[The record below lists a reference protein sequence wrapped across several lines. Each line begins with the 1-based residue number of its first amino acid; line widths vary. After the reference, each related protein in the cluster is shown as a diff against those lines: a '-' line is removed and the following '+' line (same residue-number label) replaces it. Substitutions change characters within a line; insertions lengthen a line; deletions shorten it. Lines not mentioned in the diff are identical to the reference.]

1 MATKSG
7 PAQET
12 TITTHAINIT
22 KGGYCLES
30 KTFQSLRPTAT
41 PPPPHQPLSITQFIL
56 SLLHSS
62 AIPTSQK
69 NFLIMPSTRQSLTY
83 SQAIN
88 QIYSLSSSLKSHYN
102 LNKNDVSFILCPPSL
117 HVPILYFSLLYLG
130 VTISPANPLSSKS
143 ELTHQIQLSKPKIA
157 FATSQTA
164 HKLPSFPLGTVLI
177 DSPEFITLLT
187 LISKRDTP
195 TNHVEVSQSDMAAI
209 LYSSGTTGR
218 VKGVSLTH
226 RNVIAPIAAFQKTSA
241 ELDPHAVSLLTLPLF
256 HVFGFFLL
264 INEFRWGRTLV
275 LTERF
280 DFEQVLKLVERYR
293 VSDMPVSPTII
304 LRLLKSDLTNKYDL
318 SSLRRFSCGGA
329 PLSKEVAEKF
339 KRKFPQADIMQG
351 YGLTEAGAVS
361 RIIGPEECNQHAS
374 VGRLS
379 GNMEAKIVDP
389 LTGEAFGPGK
399 RGELWLRG
407 PSIMKGYVGDDKATA
422 ETLDSEGWLKTG
434 DLCFFDSEGFLYIV
448 DRLKELIKYKAYQV
462 PPVELEHLLLS
473 NPEIADAAV
482 IPYPDEEAGQIPMA
496 CVVRKPGSS
505 ITEAQIMDSI
515 AKQVA
520 PYKKIRRVAFTDAI
534 PRSPAGKILR
544 RELISHALSGA
555 LSKL

>member
-1 MATKSG
+1 MATKSV

-30 KTFQSLRPTAT
+30 KTFQSLRPPAT

-62 AIPTSQK
+62 AIPTTQK
-69 NFLIMPSTRQSLTY
+69 NYLIMPSTGQSLTY
-83 SQAIN
+83 SEAIN
-88 QIYSLSSSLKSHYN
+88 QIYSLSSSLKSLYN

-130 VTISPANPLSSKS
+130 VTISPANPLSSNS
-143 ELTHQIQLSKPKIA
+143 ELTHQVQLSKPKIA

-164 HKLPSFPLGTVLI
+164 HKLPSFPLGTILI
-177 DSPEFITLLT
+177 DSPEFISLLT
-187 LISKRDTP
+187 QISKRDTP
-195 TNHVEVSQSDMAAI
+195 TNHVEVSQSDTAAI

-226 RNVIAPIAAFQKTSA
+226 RNVIAPIAAFQKSSA

-280 DFEQVLKLVERYR
+280 DFEQVLKVVERYR

-304 LRLLKSDLTNKYDL
+304 LTLLKSDLTNKYDL
-318 SSLRRFSCGGA
+318 SSLRRLSCGGA

-339 KRKFPQADIMQG
+339 KRKFPQAEIMQG

-361 RIIGPEECNQHAS
+361 RIIGPEECNRHAS
-374 VGRLS
+374 VGRLC
-379 GNMEAKIVDP
+379 GNMEAKIVDS

-407 PSIMKGYVGDDKATA
+407 PSIMKGYVGDEKATA

-462 PPVELEHLLLS
+462 PPVELEQLLLS

-496 CVVRKPGSS
+496 YVVRKPGSS
-505 ITEAQIMDSI
+505 ITEAHIMDSI

-544 RELISHALSGA
+544 RELINHALSGA
-555 LSKL
+555 LCKL

>member
-1 MATKSG
+1 MATKSV

-12 TITTHAINIT
+12 TMTAHAINIT

-30 KTFQSLRPTAT
+30 KTFQSLRPPAT

-62 AIPTSQK
+62 AIPTTQK
-69 NFLIMPSTRQSLTY
+69 NNLIMPSTGQSLTY
-83 SQAIN
+83 SEAIN
-88 QIYSLSSSLKSHYN
+88 QIYSLSSSLKSLYN

-117 HVPILYFSLLYLG
+117 HVPVIYLSLLYLG
-130 VTISPANPLSSKS
+130 VTISPANPLSSNS

-164 HKLPSFPLGTVLI
+164 HKLPSFPLGTILI
-177 DSPEFITLLT
+177 DSPEFISLLT
-187 LISKRDTP
+187 QISKQETA

-226 RNVIAPIAAFQKTSA
+226 RNVIVSIAAFQMSSA
-241 ELDPHAVSLLTLPLF
+241 ELEPHAVSLLTLPLF
-256 HVFGFFLL
+256 HVFGFFML
-264 INEFRWGRTLV
+264 INEFRWGKTLV

-280 DFEQVLKLVERYR
+280 DFEQVLKVVERYR
-293 VSDMPVSPTII
+293 VSDMPVSPTVI
-304 LRLLKSDLTNKYDL
+304 LTLLKSDLTNKYDL

-339 KRKFPQADIMQG
+339 KRKFPQAEIMQG

-361 RIIGPEECNQHAS
+361 RLIGPEECNQHAS
-374 VGRLS
+374 VGRLF

-407 PSIMKGYVGDDKATA
+407 PSIMKGYVGDEEATA

-462 PPVELEHLLLS
+462 PPVELEQLLLS

-496 CVVRKPGSS
+496 YVVRKPGSS

-520 PYKKIRRVAFTDAI
+520 PYRKIRRVAFTDTI

-544 RELISHALSGA
+544 RQLIDHALAGA
-555 LSKL
+555 L

>member
-1 MATKSG
+1 MATKSV

-12 TITTHAINIT
+12 TMTAHAINIT

-30 KTFQSLRPTAT
+30 KTFQSLRPPAT
-41 PPPPHQPLSITQFIL
+41 PPPLHQPLSITQFVL

-62 AIPTSQK
+62 AIPTTQK
-69 NFLIMPSTRQSLTY
+69 NFLIMPSTGQSLTY

-88 QIYSLSSSLKSHYN
+88 QIYSLSSSLKSLYN

-117 HVPILYFSLLYLG
+117 HVPVIYLSLLYLG
-130 VTISPANPLSSKS
+130 VTISPANPLSSNS

-164 HKLPSFPLGTVLI
+164 HKLPSFPLGTILV
-177 DSPEFITLLT
+177 DSPEFISLLT
-187 LISKRDTP
+187 QISKQETA

-226 RNVIAPIAAFQKTSA
+226 RNVIASIAAFQMSSA
-241 ELDPHAVSLLTLPLF
+241 ELEPHAVSLHTLPLF
-256 HVFGFFLL
+256 HVFGFFFL
-264 INEFRWGRTLV
+264 INEFRWGKTLV

-280 DFEQVLKLVERYR
+280 DFEQVLKVVERYR

-304 LRLLKSDLTNKYDL
+304 LKLLKSDLTNKYDL
-318 SSLRRFSCGGA
+318 SSLRRFTCGGA

-339 KRKFPQADIMQG
+339 KRKFPQAEIMQASLILSFPLTERRIFIFHKG

-374 VGRLS
+374 VGRLF

-389 LTGEAFGPGK
+389 LTGEAVGPGK

-407 PSIMKGYVGDDKATA
+407 PSIMKGYVGDEKATA

-462 PPVELEHLLLS
+462 PPVELEQLLLS

-496 CVVRKPGSS
+496 YVVRKPGSN

-515 AKQVA
+515 AKQA
-520 PYKKIRRVAFTDAI
+520 SF
-534 PRSPAGKILR
+534 
-544 RELISHALSGA
+544 
-555 LSKL
+555 

>member
-1 MATKSG
+1 MATKSV

-30 KTFQSLRPTAT
+30 KTFQSLRPPAT

-62 AIPTSQK
+62 AIPTNQK
-69 NFLIMPSTRQSLTY
+69 NYLIMPSTGQSLTY
-83 SQAIN
+83 SEAIN
-88 QIYSLSSSLKSHYN
+88 QIYFLSSSLKSLYN

-130 VTISPANPLSSKS
+130 VTISPANPLSSNS

-164 HKLPSFPLGTVLI
+164 HKLPSFPLGTILI
-177 DSPEFITLLT
+177 DSPEFISLSTQ
-187 LISKRDTP
+187 ISKRDTA
-195 TNHVEVSQSDMAAI
+195 TNHVEVSQSDTAAI

-226 RNVIAPIAAFQKTSA
+226 RNVIASIEAFQMSSV

-280 DFEQVLKLVERYR
+280 DFEQVLKVVERYR

-304 LRLLKSDLTNKYDL
+304 LTLLKSDLTNKYDL

-339 KRKFPQADIMQG
+339 KRKFPQAEIMQASLFLSLL
-351 YGLTEAGAVS
+351 LTEC
-361 RIIGPEECNQHAS
+361 RIFIFHKVN
-374 VGRLS
+374 V
-379 GNMEAKIVDP
+379 
-389 LTGEAFGPGK
+389 
-399 RGELWLRG
+399 
-407 PSIMKGYVGDDKATA
+407 
-422 ETLDSEGWLKTG
+422 
-434 DLCFFDSEGFLYIV
+434 
-448 DRLKELIKYKAYQV
+448 
-462 PPVELEHLLLS
+462 
-473 NPEIADAAV
+473 
-482 IPYPDEEAGQIPMA
+482 
-496 CVVRKPGSS
+496 
-505 ITEAQIMDSI
+505 
-515 AKQVA
+515 
-520 PYKKIRRVAFTDAI
+520 
-534 PRSPAGKILR
+534 
-544 RELISHALSGA
+544 
-555 LSKL
+555 